1 MRRVILS
8 LIVIAVA
15 WAATIALAQ
24 TAPTAGAIGQANLRA
39 APDVNSDLL
48 GEITSG
54 NRYPIIG
61 RSQFVPWLLL
71 GDARMQP
78 LGWVFRDL
86 LDVQGDLSGVPF
98 TEAPV
103 NAAMPTPPLVP
114 SPLPGEPT
122 QAAAPVSAAGI
133 FGVVNGEINIR
144 YEPRVDSARVGVG
157 RAGDRLTVLRWHTQ
171 LPWVEV
177 AYPSS
182 PTGTAWVLLE
192 LLQIEGDLYSL
203 PSTSQTN
210 FLLPTLTPTPSAVEQ
225 PVIAGF
231 TPAPISPAF
240 RALGDELWSVMLGA
254 GFDPATSRLGGL
266 FVMDLRTGE
275 ALSFGDNIAFSGT
288 SISKIGILAA
298 YFSQLS
304 APPNDEQAF
313 NIAQTMIC
321 SENINTNRLLAAVGG
336 DNPYAG
342 AERVTSVLDQIGLRR
357 SFIFTP
363 FANDPFITPQA
374 PRTRTTD
381 ANQTAAQADPFNQMT
396 VTETGALL
404 NSIYQCAVNETGPLL
419 TNFDGAFTP
428 GECRRML
435 HVMSYN
441 EIGALIESGVPE
453 DVRVAHK
460 HGWIND
466 THGDAAV
473 VFSPGGDY
481 ILVTMLHNPT
491 WLNFE
496 ESSAVIEEI
505 SMRVYNY
512 FNPTAPMTAP
522 RDAIVPAICNIFG
535 SPVIDELMSLQFGQ

>member
-1 MRRVILS
+1 
-8 LIVIAVA
+8 VIAVT
-15 WAATIALAQ
+15 WAATIAFAQ

-78 LGWVFRDL
+78 MGWVFRDL

-98 TEAPV
+98 TEATV
-103 NAAMPTPPLVP
+103 NAAMPMPSPSLVP
-114 SPLPGEPT
+114 SPLIGEPT
-122 QAAAPVSAAGI
+122 QAAAPISAAGI
-133 FGVVNGEINIR
+133 FGIVNGEINIR

-177 AYPSS
+177 AYPPS

-231 TPAPISPAF
+231 TPAPISPPF

-254 GFDPATSRLGGL
+254 GFDPVTSRLGGL

-275 ALSFGDNIAFSGT
+275 ALAFGDNIAFSGT
-288 SISKIGILAA
+288 SISKIGILVT

-304 APPNDEQAF
+304 TPPNDEQAF

-336 DNPYAG
+336 GNPYAG

-381 ANQTAAQADPFNQMT
+381 ANQTAAQPDPFNQIT

-404 NSIYQCAVNETGPLL
+404 NSIYQCGVNETGPLL

-453 DVRVAHK
+453 DVRIAHK

-481 ILVTMLHNPT
+481 ILVIMLHNPT

-496 ESSAVIEEI
+496 ESSAVIEDI

-512 FNPTAPMTAP
+512 FNPTAPMIST
-522 RDAIVPAICNIFG
+522 RDAIVPATCNIFG

>member
-1 MRRVILS
+1 
-8 LIVIAVA
+8 
-15 WAATIALAQ
+15 LAQ
-24 TAPTAGAIGQANLRA
+24 TVPTASAIGQANLRA
-39 APDVNSDLL
+39 APDINSALL
-48 GEITSG
+48 GQITSG
-54 NRYPIIG
+54 ARYPIIG
-61 RSQFVPWLLL
+61 RSQYVPWLLL
-71 GDARMQP
+71 GDAQMQP
-78 LGWVFRDL
+78 IGWVFRDL
-86 LDVQGDLSGVPF
+86 LEIQGDLSSVPF
-98 TEAPV
+98 TEAPI
-103 NAAMPTPPLVP
+103 NTTPPTLSLIP
-114 SPLPGEPT
+114 SPPLGAPT
-122 QAAAPVSAAGI
+122 QASAPISASGVFGLVS
-133 FGVVNGEINIR
+133 GEINIR
-144 YEPRVDSARVGVG
+144 YEPRIDSARVGVA

-177 AYPSS
+177 AYPAS

-192 LLQIEGDLYSL
+192 LLRIEGDLYSL
-203 PSTSQTN
+203 PSTSQTS

-240 RALGDELWSVMLGA
+240 RALGDELWGVMLSA

-275 ALSFGDNIAFSGT
+275 ALSFGDSIAFSGT

-313 NIAQTMIC
+313 TIAQTMIC
-321 SENINTNRLLAAVGG
+321 SENIHTNRLLAAIGGG
-336 DNPYAG
+336 DPYAG
-342 AERVTSVLDQIGLRR
+342 AERVTSFLDQVGLRR

-374 PRTRTTD
+374 PRTRSTD
-381 ANQTAAQADPFNQMT
+381 ADQTAAQPDPFNQMT
-396 VTETGALL
+396 VTEIGALL
-404 NSIYQCAVNETGPLL
+404 NSIYQCAVSETGPLL

-441 EIGALIESGVPE
+441 QIGALIESGVPE
-453 DVRVAHK
+453 DVRIAHK
-460 HGWIND
+460 HGWIDD

-481 ILVTMLHNPT
+481 ILVVMLHNPT

-505 SMRVYNY
+505 SRRVYNY
-512 FNPTAPMTAP
+512 FNPTAPMLAS
-522 RDAIVPAICNIFG
+522 RDAVVPATCNIFG
-535 SPVIDELMSLQFGQ
+535 SPVIDELMSLQFDQ